1 MFKAL
6 FQVSWKFNLAI
17 KTMSNTWL
25 EPNYRIA
32 LIELEQRMQN
42 HIYCI
47 FVSTLQTHAKCFHF
61 RALCVNNLELDNF
74 HNKREGSFFLKLFE
88 FYFYLFF
95 FFFVLTLSENYFPVW
110 DIISKLFSQEN
121 LNKVLNIVR
130 RVN

>member
-17 KTMSNTWL
+17 ETMSNTWL
-25 EPNYRIA
+25 EPNYRVA
-32 LIELEQRMQN
+32 LIELEHRMQN

-61 RALCVNNLELDNF
+61 RTLCVNNLELDNF

-95 FFFVLTLSENYFPVW
+95 VFFFCFNAFRE
-110 DIISKLFSQEN
+110 LFSSLRHN
-121 LNKVLNIVR
+121 LETFFSRKLEQGAEHS
-130 RVN
+130 